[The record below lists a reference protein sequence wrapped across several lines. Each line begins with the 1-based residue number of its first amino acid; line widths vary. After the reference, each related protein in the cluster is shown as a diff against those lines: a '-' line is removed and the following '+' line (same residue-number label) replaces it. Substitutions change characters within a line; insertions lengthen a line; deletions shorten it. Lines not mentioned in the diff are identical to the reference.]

1 MIFADRNLGND
12 AYAKSHRNRSL
23 NASKIWAGVGDM
35 PGSAGRLDR
44 VNQPFAVKTSL
55 VGDGDA
61 IETAQ
66 AFADASIVPVQY
78 EGWMHFKQN
87 GDDLQTAFK
96 TLGFEPRLRM
106 LRPGIPTVIE
116 AAS

>member
-55 VGDGDA
+55 FGDGDA

-66 AFADASIVPVQY
+66 AFADASIVPVHY
-78 EGWMHFKQN
+78 EGWMHFRQN

-106 LRPGIPTVIE
+106 L
-116 AAS
+116 